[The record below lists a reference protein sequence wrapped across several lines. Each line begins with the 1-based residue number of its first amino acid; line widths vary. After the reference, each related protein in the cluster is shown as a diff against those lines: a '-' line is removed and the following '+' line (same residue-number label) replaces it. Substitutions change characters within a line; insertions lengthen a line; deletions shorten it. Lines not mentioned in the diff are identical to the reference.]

1 MGVGEPGC
9 GGESSVKNLLWDRG
23 LAAGGLYLCGRAVW
37 QNSPGTPREGLL
49 CTSLYASGV
58 LHMGKDP
65 GTFATLG
72 SLVQGWYPWPG
83 PTAI

>member
-9 GGESSVKNLLWDRG
+9 GGENSIKNLLWDRG
-23 LAAGGLYLCGRAVW
+23 LAACGLYLYGQAVW
-37 QNSPGTPREGLL
+37 QNSAGTPHEGLL

-83 PTAI
+83 PTAT

>member
-9 GGESSVKNLLWDRG
+9 GGENSIKNLLWDRG

-37 QNSPGTPREGLL
+37 QNSAGTPGEGLR

-65 GTFATLG
+65 GTFACWALLSKDG
-72 SLVQGWYPWPG
+72 IPGLG
-83 PTAI
+83 PTAT